1 MGNLPISLM
10 AVLVLAAVPAALPL
24 SATPAAAQSASSIVV
39 EGNRRVEADTI
50 RSYFKPGAGG
60 RLDPM
65 ADRILDLARK
75 HGVPIQRDPD
85 LLATLEPLDVNSLI
99 PPDLFQAVA
108 VVLAALYRANKGPQG

>member
-1 MGNLPISLM
+1 MPRSRRPS
-10 AVLVLAAVPAALPL
+10 AVALRYQPEAPFLDAAPRLVAKGQGFL
-24 SATPAAAQSASSIVV
+24 
-39 EGNRRVEADTI
+39 
-50 RSYFKPGAGG
+50 
-60 RLDPM
+60 

-108 VVLAALYRANKGPQG
+108 VVLAALYRANKGPRG

>member
-1 MGNLPISLM
+1 MPR
-10 AVLVLAAVPAALPL
+10 
-24 SATPAAAQSASSIVV
+24 
-39 EGNRRVEADTI
+39 NRRPSAVALRYQPEAPFLDAA
-50 RSYFKPGAGG
+50 P
-60 RLDPM
+60 RLVAKGQGFL
-65 ADRILDLARK
+65 ADRILDLARQ

>member
-1 MGNLPISLM
+1 MPRSRRPS
-10 AVLVLAAVPAALPL
+10 AVALRYQPEAPFLDAAPRLVAKGQGFL
-24 SATPAAAQSASSIVV
+24 
-39 EGNRRVEADTI
+39 
-50 RSYFKPGAGG
+50 
-60 RLDPM
+60 

-99 PPDLFQAVA
+99 PPDLFQALA

>member
-1 MGNLPISLM
+1 VALRYQPEAPFLD
-10 AVLVLAAVPAALPL
+10 AAPRLVAKGQGFL
-24 SATPAAAQSASSIVV
+24 
-39 EGNRRVEADTI
+39 
-50 RSYFKPGAGG
+50 
-60 RLDPM
+60 